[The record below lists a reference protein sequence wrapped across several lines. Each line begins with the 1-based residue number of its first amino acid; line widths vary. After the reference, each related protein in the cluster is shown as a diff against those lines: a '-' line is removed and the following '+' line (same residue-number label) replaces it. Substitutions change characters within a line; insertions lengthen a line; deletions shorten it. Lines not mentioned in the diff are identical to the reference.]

1 MYDVCRRCCVVQNLY
16 LCGFSHALNICIHSF
31 ILFLVNSGAT
41 CGAGIE
47 AACLEEH
54 HDEEEHHD
62 DEDDHGHTE
71 EGVDDHAGE
80 EKDDHDDHDSHDDH
94 DDHDEEKEDDHDD
107 HGDHDGHD
115 HGHEGDDHS
124 DEEVMTM
131 DSPSSAPI
139 RGVVAAALAIAAG
152 SLMIA

>member
-1 MYDVCRRCCVVQNLY
+1 MLCRSKFISLRLLSCI
-16 LCGFSHALNICIHSF
+16 LNICIHSF

-80 EKDDHDDHDSHDDH
+80 EKDDHHDEHDDHGHDDH
-94 DDHDEEKEDDHDD
+94 DDHDEEKEDDHHDD
-107 HGDHDGHD
+107 HGDDHHGHD

-124 DEEVMTM
+124 DEEVMAM
-131 DSPSSAPI
+131 DSPSSASI
-139 RGVVAAALAIAAG
+139 RGVVAAALTIVAG